1 MWCLARRSGCSLSS
15 IWSALR
21 LEIRSVGRSEHAWFV
36 TGLVTRWCPRWPLP
50 GTPTMTCVT
59 STENRPPPHHQTK
72 KNRTNAVNKEWL
84 PKGKCHCTRMSTAW
98 PGNRWP
104 HLYLPAHFRVF
115 FLGFTIVWT
124 NCPFIICGGLVLF
137 KCSSC
142 TFSSL
147 NNVLYPLQEASL
159 SFNGS

>member
-21 LEIRSVGRSEHAWFV
+21 LEIRSVGRSGHTWFV

-72 KNRTNAVNKEWL
+72 KNQTNAVNKEWL

-115 FLGFTIVWT
+115 LLPSALSGGSWQESTAVVVLKTLLVALKQCQHRKAVWFE
-124 NCPFIICGGLVLF
+124 NFFSLF
-137 KCSSC
+137 
-142 TFSSL
+142 
-147 NNVLYPLQEASL
+147 
-159 SFNGS
+159 